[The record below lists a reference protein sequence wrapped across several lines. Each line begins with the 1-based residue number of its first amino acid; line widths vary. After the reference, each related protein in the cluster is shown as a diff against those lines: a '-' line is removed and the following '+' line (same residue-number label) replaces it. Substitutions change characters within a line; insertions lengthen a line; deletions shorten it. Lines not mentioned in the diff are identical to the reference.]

1 MSERLKAFV
10 NEEVAKKKERWI
22 SFRKHLHQYPE
33 LSFQEEKTQA
43 FIAQQLDEMGIAYEK
58 GGEDLRFLIAVLN
71 PEEKKTIALRA
82 DIDALPILEENETEY
97 ASKNIGIMH
106 ACGHDVHTSC
116 LLGALD
122 VLREMENSM
131 PYRVVAVFQPAEE
144 KLPGGASLLLKK
156 NILQSYQPRLI
167 IGQHVHPPLQ
177 AGQLGF
183 KAGPYMASADEIRFT
198 VNGKG
203 GHAATPHECV
213 DSVYISSLLIVQL
226 QSLMSRLKNP
236 IEPGV
241 LSIGKINSDGGA
253 TNVIPQRVF
262 IEGTLRCMNDDFREL
277 ALTKIEAIAKA
288 LGQSYDAEIE
298 VNILRGYPVL
308 KNDYKLTPKVK
319 EQAEEY
325 LGKDQVA
332 DLPMRM
338 SAEDFAWYT
347 NDMPGVFYRLGTG
360 RKDRVNYSVH
370 HPQFDVDHEAIAV
383 GAGFMAFLAA
393 TAAEWI

>member
-1 MSERLKAFV
+1 MSEGIKAFV
-10 NEEVAKKKERWI
+10 EEQMKLKKEKWI
-22 SFRKHLHQYPE
+22 GFRKHLHQHPE
-33 LSFQEEKTQA
+33 LSFQEKETQA
-43 FIAQQLDEMGIAYEK
+43 FIARQLDEMGISYEK
-58 GGEDLRFLIAVLN
+58 GGEDLRYLIAVLN
-71 PEEKKTIALRA
+71 PEEEKTIALRA
-82 DIDALPILEENETEY
+82 DIDALPILEENQTEY
-97 ASKNIGIMH
+97 TSQNPGIMH

-122 VLREMENSM
+122 VLSAMQEDL

-144 KLPGGASLLLKK
+144 KLPGGASLLLETG
-156 NILQSYQPRLI
+156 ILQSYSPKLI

-183 KAGPYMASADEIRFT
+183 KPGAYMASADEIRIT

-213 DSVYISSLLIVQL
+213 DPVYISSLLIVQL

-241 LSIGKINSDGGA
+241 LSMGKIYSDGGA

-262 IEGTLRCMNDDFREL
+262 IEGTLRCMNDEFRAL
-277 ALTKIEAIAKA
+277 ALSKIEAIASG
-288 LGQSYDAEIE
+288 LSQSYDADIE
-298 VNILRGYPVL
+298 VNIQRGYPVL
-308 KNDYKLTPKVK
+308 KNDLELTPKVK
-319 EQAEEY
+319 QQAESF
-325 LGKDQVA
+325 LGKGQVA

-360 RKDRVNYSVH
+360 RKDAVNFSVH
-370 HPQFDVDHEAIAV
+370 HPQFDIDHKAIGV
-383 GAGFMAFLAA
+383 GAGFMAYLAA
-393 TAAEWI
+393 TAPEWI